1 MNKIL
6 KYIVCLT
13 LILPIITGC
22 QALKDGLEG
31 NKKTK
36 RAEEFLI
43 KKNNPLVMPPDY
55 SKLPLPENSKNLG
68 DSNQDFDLKKVLK
81 KNPSKSETNN
91 QSQTNQKVSSSK
103 EQKIHDQSYSEDM
116 PSGRTRRRR
125 SAIS

>member
-43 KKNNPLVMPPDY
+43 KKKDPLVLPPEY
-55 SKLPLPENSKNLG
+55 EKLPLPNTKEENKKSAIETVLNSSKKES
-68 DSNQDFDLKKVLK
+68 D
-81 KNPSKSETNN
+81 SKSTSVLENMIL
-91 QSQTNQKVSSSK
+91 K
-103 EQKIHDQSYSEDM
+103 ELRNK
-116 PSGRTRRRR
+116 R
-125 SAIS
+125 

>member
-43 KKNNPLVMPPDY
+43 KKKNPLVMPPDY

-81 KNPSKSETNN
+81 KNPSKSDTNN
-91 QSQTNQKVSSSK
+91 QSQKNSSFK
-103 EQKIHDQSYSEDM
+103 KFILDKIKNN
-116 PSGRTRRRR
+116 
-125 SAIS
+125 

>member
-43 KKNNPLVMPPDY
+43 KKKTLLLCHQIIQNYLY
-55 SKLPLPENSKNLG
+55 QKT
-68 DSNQDFDLKKVLK
+68 LK
-81 KNPSKSETNN
+81 
-91 QSQTNQKVSSSK
+91 
-103 EQKIHDQSYSEDM
+103 I
-116 PSGRTRRRR
+116 
-125 SAIS
+125 